1 VQDDEE
7 LREGQLSPLLLWTR
21 IWAVVSSNSGLRA
34 QDKGAPADFAFCWLI
49 VPRPRSIF
57 LFGFAKSARGNI
69 EDDELETAR
78 GIARFWLDADE
89 KTLARALTVGI
100 VEVVDYG
107 EDEKDQPACEGAS

>member
-1 VQDDEE
+1 VDADLDGGVIKQ
-7 LREGQLSPLLLWTR
+7 RVARPGQGRSGGFRVLL
-21 IWAVVSSNSGLRA
+21 AYRA
-34 QDKGAPADFAFCWLI
+34 KT
-49 VPRPRSIF
+49 RSIF

>member
-1 VQDDEE
+1 MGGGVIKQ
-7 LREGQLSPLLLWTR
+7 RVARPGQGRFGGFRVLL
-21 IWAVVSSNSGLRA
+21 AYRA
-34 QDKGAPADFAFCWLI
+34 KT
-49 VPRPRSIF
+49 RSIF
-57 LFGFAKSARGNI
+57 LFGFAKGARGNI

-78 GIARFWLDADE
+78 EIARFWLDADE